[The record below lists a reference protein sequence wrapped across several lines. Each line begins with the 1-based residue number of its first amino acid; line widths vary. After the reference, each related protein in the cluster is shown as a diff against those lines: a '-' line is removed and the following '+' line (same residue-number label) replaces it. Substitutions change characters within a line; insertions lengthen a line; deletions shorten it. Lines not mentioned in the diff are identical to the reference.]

1 MIEEQA
7 LVTGC
12 DGEFAEVEPQGQSG
26 CGSCAA
32 RSACGSGSLA
42 SVLGTKPNILRA
54 LNPIGAGPGDRVV
67 VGLEAEMLTRA
78 TLAAY
83 GVPVAALIGGAIVG
97 QRVGEWLAAGIVE
110 PFSVGGG
117 LLGLL
122 GGLAW
127 LGRFSRRI
135 ARDRR
140 YQAVILR
147 RSALPV
153 AAVPI
158 QFHPR

>member
-12 DGEFAEVEPQGQSG
+12 DGEFAEVEPQAQSG

-32 RSACGSGSLA
+32 RSACGTGTLA
-42 SVLGTKPNILRA
+42 SVLGKKRNILRA
-54 LNPIGAGPGDRVV
+54 LNPIGAGPGERVV

-83 GVPVAALIGGAIVG
+83 GLPVATLIGGAMAG
-97 QRVGEWLAAGIVE
+97 QAFGEWLALGVVE
-110 PFSVGGG
+110 PFAVGGG

-127 LGRFSRRI
+127 LGGFSRRI
-135 ARDRR
+135 AKDRR

-147 RSALPV
+147 RSTPAV
-153 AAVPI
+153 API
-158 QFHPR
+158 HFHPR